1 MARAHGADH
10 IVRFP
15 RRKGLAYGFMAGLD
29 ASLKL
34 GADIIVNTD
43 ADNQYP
49 GARDPRPHRPHPAR
63 ARPTS

>member
-1 MARAHGADH
+1 M
-10 IVRFP
+10 RFP
-15 RRKGLAYGFMAGLD
+15 RHKGLAYGFMAGLD

-49 GARDPRPHRPHPAR
+49 GDADPAP
-63 ARPTS
+63 